1 MNANLDIAKTA
12 QLIGDKTR
20 VNILLALFNVD
31 ALPASDLAR
40 RANIS
45 PQTASSHLSKLLEG
59 NLINLEKHGRHR
71 YYHLASPEVAQVLE
85 SLMTISKPKRDA
97 EPLEPLEHG
106 RRCYDHLAG
115 RLGVSVTD
123 AFLSKHWLE
132 PLGKNYDL
140 TSKGK
145 NAFTDIGISLE
156 SLQKQRRQFARQCL
170 DWTERRHHLAG
181 SLGAAV
187 MDYLLEHKW
196 ILSNTDTRV
205 IHVTPKGQ
213 KGLKNWLDISL

>member
-1 MNANLDIAKTA
+1 MNINLDIAKTA

-20 VNILLALFNVD
+20 VNILLALFDVD

-59 NLINLEKHGRHR
+59 NLISLEKHGRHR
-71 YYHLASPEVAQVLE
+71 YYSLGSPEVAQVLE
-85 SLMTISKPKRDA
+85 SLMTISKPKQA
-97 EPLEPLEHG
+97 IETLEPIAQG

-123 AFLSKHWLE
+123 ALLDKSWIA
-132 PLGKNYDL
+132 PSGKNYDL
-140 TSKGK
+140 TSKGA
-145 NAFTDIGISLE
+145 NAFLTIGVPLE
-156 SLQKQRRQFARQCL
+156 ELQKQRRQFARQCL

-181 SLGAAV
+181 SLGAAL
-187 MDYLLEHKW
+187 MNYLLEQKW

-205 IHVTPKGQ
+205 IHVTNAGQ
-213 KGLKNWLDISL
+213 KGLKSWLGVVL